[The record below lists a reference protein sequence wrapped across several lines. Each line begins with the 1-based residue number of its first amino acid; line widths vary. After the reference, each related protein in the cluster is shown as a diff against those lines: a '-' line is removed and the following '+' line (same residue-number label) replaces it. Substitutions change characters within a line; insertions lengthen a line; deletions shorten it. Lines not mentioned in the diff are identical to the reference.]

1 MLLRTTALALLLANC
16 AYFAWSQ
23 GLLAPLGLAPDS
35 GREPQRLVQQI
46 RPESLRVAP
55 AALQPTEAA
64 LPTPSPLASTPASAS
79 DSASASAS
87 SSAAAR
93 PAGEVAAPVEGSV
106 AQATPPAAVP
116 SCLQAGPFDSAQSDA
131 LRQALA
137 AAGVPAAAWSLE
149 PIAPAERWIVYMG
162 RYADVEALDRKR
174 AELRALRVDTAPI
187 TQPALAPGLSLG
199 VFSSQASAQEHLAQL
214 VRRGVRTAR
223 VVAEPREPTS
233 ARLLLPAADTAL
245 RTQVQGL
252 GPALAGR
259 TLAPC

>member
-1 MLLRTTALALLLANC
+1 MLLRTTALALLFANC

-23 GLLAPLGLAPDS
+23 GLLAPVGLAPDA
-35 GREPQRLVQQI
+35 GREPQRLTQQI

-55 AALQPTEAA
+55 AAEQPTAA
-64 LPTPSPLASTPASAS
+64 AQPAPSLTTSAPASA
-79 DSASASAS
+79 
-87 SSAAAR
+87 AA
-93 PAGEVAAPVEGSV
+93 SV
-106 AQATPPAAVP
+106 AQQPPAEAAAEDPVAQAASSAPAP
-116 SCLQAGPFDSAQSDA
+116 SCLQAGPFDTAQSDV

-162 RYADVEALDRKR
+162 RYADADALDRKR

-223 VVAEPREPTS
+223 VVAEPREPTT
-233 ARLLLPAADTAL
+233 ARLLLPAADAAL

-259 TLAPC
+259 VLAPC